1 MLGWRRN
8 KSPQLEKDAYMTQFR
23 RFVASVLIISIAAL
37 ALPQQSYA
45 AMVSTGSAIASAERD
60 RIATVLNRADVR
72 AQLESMGVKPADVNA
87 RLAALTDQE
96 AAQLSAQIDSLPA
109 GGDAVGAI
117 VGAALLVFIVL
128 LITDLLGFTH
138 VFPFTKPI
146 R

>member
-1 MLGWRRN
+1 
-8 KSPQLEKDAYMTQFR
+8 
-23 RFVASVLIISIAAL
+23 VLIVAMAAL
-37 ALPQQSYA
+37 AVPQQSYA
-45 AMVSTGSAIASAERD
+45 AMLSTGSAMASAERD

-72 AQLESMGVKPADVNA
+72 AQLESMGVKPADVDA
-87 RLAALTDQE
+87 RLAALTDRE
-96 AAQLSAQIDSLPA
+96 AAQIAAQIDSLPA

>member
-1 MLGWRRN
+1 MI
-8 KSPQLEKDAYMTQFR
+8 QFR
-23 RFVASVLIISIAAL
+23 RFVASVLIVAMAAL
-37 ALPQQSYA
+37 AVPQQSYA
-45 AMVSTGSAIASAERD
+45 AMLSTGSAMASAERD

-72 AQLESMGVKPADVNA
+72 AQLESMGVKPGDVDA
-87 RLAALTDQE
+87 RLAALTDRE
-96 AAQLSAQIDSLPA
+96 AAQIAAQIDSLPA